1 MAENKYIVSFDCG
14 NSSFRTI
21 LGVYDGERIESKV
34 IQQTP
39 NEMIKIGDY
48 YYWDILKIY
57 SGLLEG
63 LKMVSAEYHI
73 DSIGVCTW
81 GVDFALF
88 DAKGFMLSN
97 PLSYRNSIGAKTL
110 TALDE
115 RAKEKL
121 FDETGIVCDKIN
133 SCYMLKGIR
142 DISPELFEAADRLL
156 LIPDILNY
164 YLTGNMFN
172 EPSELSTTQ
181 LMDAKTKGIS
191 LQACSILNVPNKL
204 IGRISEHGTS
214 IGGLSKDIR
223 EELGINYEVPVISV
237 PSHDTASAVLAVPA
251 RKEQF
256 AFISSG
262 TWSLI
267 GTELESPIINEEV
280 RKHDL
285 TNEVGAFDT
294 ITLLK
299 NNAGMFLIQR
309 LKKEYQQEERR
320 EVDWEELNALGDNA
334 ESNDILFD
342 VNDERFFNPV
352 NMSEALWCY
361 FMDKGLVQGEKDWSV
376 IIRSFVRSM
385 ALSYAETIEK
395 IEKISGLLFDSI
407 YIIGG
412 GSQNRRLCKETANLT
427 GRRVV
432 AGGKESTS
440 LGNIMAQIK
449 YFEPDKSINEL
460 RDIVG
465 RSIDVKEYIPLKGE

>member
-1 MAENKYIVSFDCG
+1 MTKNKYIVSFDCG
-14 NSSFRTI
+14 NSSFRTV

-57 SGLLEG
+57 SGLLSG
-63 LKMVSAEYHI
+63 LKTVSAKYRI
-73 DSIGVCTW
+73 DSIGICTW

-88 DAKGFMLSN
+88 DSQGIMLSN
-97 PLSYRNSIGAKTL
+97 PLSYRNTIGAGSL
-110 TALDE
+110 AALGE
-115 RAKEKL
+115 SAREKL

-142 DISPELFEAADRLL
+142 DISPELFEAADKVL

-164 YLTGNMFN
+164 FLTGNMFN

-181 LMDAKTKGIS
+181 LMDAKSKEIS
-191 LQACSILNVPNKL
+191 STACGILNIPNKL
-204 IGRISEHGTS
+204 FGRISEHGTS
-214 IGGLSKDIR
+214 IGVLSNEIR
-223 EELGINYEVPVISV
+223 EELGITYEVPVISV

-251 RKEQF
+251 RSGQF

-267 GTELESPIINEEV
+267 GTELAYPIINEEV
-280 RKHDL
+280 RRHNL

-309 LKKEYQQEERR
+309 LKKEYEHEVCR
-320 EVDWEELNALGDNA
+320 EVDWEALNALGDSV
-334 ESNDILFD
+334 ESSDILFD

-352 NMSEALWCY
+352 NMSDALWSY
-361 FMDKGLVQGEKDWSV
+361 FKGKGLVRGEKDWSI
-376 IIRSFVRSM
+376 IIRSFVKSM
-385 ALSYAETIEK
+385 ALSYAETVGK
-395 IEKISGLLFDSI
+395 IEKISGQCFDSI

-427 GRRVV
+427 GKRVV

-440 LGNIMAQIK
+440 LGNILAQIK
-449 YFEPDKSINEL
+449 YFEPDKTINEL
-460 RDIVG
+460 RDIIAA
-465 RSIDVKEYIPLKGE
+465 SIEVREYVPLKGE